1 MNDREIVALFLER
14 SEQAI
19 NELMNRYGNSARSI
33 AANILKDPLDAEE
46 CISEACLQMWNS
58 IPPAQPE
65 HPGAYFCCITRNV
78 CLTRYHA
85 NTSKKRNSYYDA
97 ALEELGDSVPA
108 LSNVESEADARQLSL
123 HLNGFLS
130 QLDPDSRYIFVR
142 RYWHGD
148 SVTSIAQQTNTSPH
162 AVSVRLY
169 RIRHKL
175 QKYLQKE
182 GFET

>member
-1 MNDREIVALFLER
+1 MNDHELVVLFLER

-19 NELMNRYGNSARSI
+19 TELMNRYGNSARRI

-46 CISEACLQMWNS
+46 CISEACLQMWKN

-65 HPGAYFCCITRNV
+65 HIGAYFCAVTRNV
-78 CLTRYHA
+78 CLARYHA
-85 NTSKKRNSYYDA
+85 NISQKRNSHYDT
-97 ALEELGDSVPA
+97 ALEELGDTIPS
-108 LSNVESEADARQLSL
+108 LSDVETEADANQLTG
-123 HLNGFLS
+123 HLNCFLA
-130 QLDPDSRYIFVR
+130 QLDEHSRYLFVR
-142 RYWHGD
+142 RYWYGD
-148 SVTSIAQQTNTSPH
+148 SVTDIAAQTGISPH

-182 GFET
+182 GFAT